1 MNALLIVHILI
12 SAVLI
17 ILVFMQYSRGA
28 DLGAGI
34 GGGGGSANSVFGAS
48 GSADFLSKLTGV
60 VGILFFISA
69 LGIGAMYTSQRGK
82 VNNSLMKN
90 YVPKVAPVAPPA
102 KSSAIPLSAPVEQIG
117 PAGIPVTSASAVTAP
132 VTTTTTTSTKVESI
146 PAADKA
152 KPSASH
158 ASPVTVPAKN
168 HSPFVAK
175 EAVTAPHA
183 VMPQAVDSKQG
194 SKQ

>member
-90 YVPKVAPVAPPA
+90 YVPKAEPVAPPA
-102 KSSAIPLSAPVEQIG
+102 KSSAIPLSAPAVQAV
-117 PAGIPVTSASAVTAP
+117 PAAIPVTAASTTAP
-132 VTTTTTTSTKVESI
+132 VTTTTSTKVESI
-146 PAADKA
+146 KAEDKA
-152 KPSASH
+152 KLSPSH
-158 ASPVTVPAKN
+158 VSPVTPPAKN
-168 HSPFVAK
+168 HSPAVAK

-183 VMPQAVDSKQG
+183 VTPQVVDSKQG
-194 SKQ
+194 GK